1 MNKEK
6 FIKSTI
12 ILIIGGF
19 ITKILGMVI
28 KVINTRLIGLEG
40 ISLYMLIFPTFSL
53 FMSLSQ
59 FSLPTSVSKLV
70 SEDKYNNKNLVF
82 SSIPIILIFDLI
94 LIAII
99 LLSASFISIN
109 LLKDSR
115 CYLPILCISCV
126 LPFEAI
132 SNMLRGYFFG
142 KQKMLPHVISH
153 IIEQIVR
160 LVLTIILVPTL
171 IKIDLVYA
179 VSFLILVN
187 MISEFTSIIILLIFM
202 PKHIKITHQD
212 IKPQRNNI
220 KNILSISIP
229 NTNTRLI
236 GNIGYF
242 LEPILLTSG
251 MLAAGYDIS
260 YITLEYGIVA
270 GYSMPL
276 LLLPGFF
283 TGAISNSLL
292 PVISKANTLKQ
303 YSYIKRKLKQAI
315 LISLIIGIPITFI
328 LFLFPDFF
336 LKLFYGT
343 THGGIYLR
351 YLAIPFLFYY
361 IELPL
366 AATMQAMD
374 MSKNVMI
381 DNMIGI
387 ILKTVLLYFLSLLQI
402 GIYGFIIASSI
413 NIILVATSH
422 YFHVKKKLR
431 SATY

>member
-19 ITKILGMVI
+19 ITKVLGMVI
-28 KVINTRLIGLEG
+28 KIINTRLIGLEG

-70 SEDKYNNKNLVF
+70 SEDKYNNKNIVF
-82 SSIPIILIFDLI
+82 SAVPIILIFDII

-99 LLSASFISIN
+99 LISAQFISIN

-115 CYLPILCISCV
+115 CYLPILCISMV
-126 LPFEAI
+126 LPFEAL

-142 KQKMLPHVISH
+142 KQKMFPHVVSH
-153 IIEQIVR
+153 VIEQLVR
-160 LVLTIILVPTL
+160 LLLSIIFIPTL
-171 IKIDLVYA
+171 LNVDLVYA

-187 MISEFTSIIILLIFM
+187 MISEFTSIVILLLFM
-202 PKHIKITHQD
+202 PKGVKITKND
-212 IKPQRNNI
+212 IKPNRSNI
-220 KNILSISIP
+220 KNILEISIP

-242 LEPILLTSG
+242 LEPILLTAGLLSG
-251 MLAAGYDIS
+251 GYSIT
-260 YITLEYGIVA
+260 YITQEYGIIA

-292 PVISKANTLKQ
+292 PVISKANSNKN

-315 LISLIIGIPITFI
+315 GISLAIGIPVTII
-328 LFLFPDFF
+328 LFIFPETF
-336 LKLFYGT
+336 LKLIYGT
-343 THGGIYLR
+343 THGGTYLKA
-351 YLAIPFLFYY
+351 LAIPFLFYY

-366 AATMQAMD
+366 AATLQAMD
-374 MSKNVMI
+374 RSKDVMI
-381 DNMIGI
+381 DNIIGI
-387 ILKTVLLYFLSLLQI
+387 TLKTILLYLLSLCHI
-402 GIYGFIIASSI
+402 GIYSFIIASCI
-413 NIILVATSH
+413 NIIYVAVNH
-422 YFHVKKKLR
+422 YLHIKKLLVN
-431 SATY
+431 A

>member
-126 LPFEAI
+126 LPFEAM

-260 YITLEYGIVA
+260 YITLEYGIVV

-387 ILKTVLLYFLSLLQI
+387 ILKTVLLYFLSLLHI

>member
-126 LPFEAI
+126 LPFEAM

-303 YSYIKRKLKQAI
+303 YSYIKKKLKQAI

-328 LFLFPDFF
+328 LFLFPNFF

-387 ILKTVLLYFLSLLQI
+387 ILKTVLLYFLSLLHI
-402 GIYGFIIASSI
+402 GIYSFIIASSI

-422 YFHVKKKLR
+422 YFHVKNKLR
-431 SATY
+431 SATC

>member
-1 MNKEK
+1 
-6 FIKSTI
+6 
-12 ILIIGGF
+12 
-19 ITKILGMVI
+19 
-28 KVINTRLIGLEG
+28 
-40 ISLYMLIFPTFSL
+40 
-53 FMSLSQ
+53 
-59 FSLPTSVSKLV
+59 
-70 SEDKYNNKNLVF
+70 
-82 SSIPIILIFDLI
+82 
-94 LIAII
+94 
-99 LLSASFISIN
+99 
-109 LLKDSR
+109 
-115 CYLPILCISCV
+115 
-126 LPFEAI
+126 
-132 SNMLRGYFFG
+132 MLRGYFFG

-315 LISLIIGIPITFI
+315 LISLMIGIPITFI
-328 LFLFPDFF
+328 LFLFPNFF

-387 ILKTVLLYFLSLLQI
+387 ILKTVLLYFLSLLHI

>member
-126 LPFEAI
+126 LPFEAM

-187 MISEFTSIIILLIFM
+187 MISEFTSIIILLIFT

-328 LFLFPDFF
+328 LFLFPNFF

-387 ILKTVLLYFLSLLQI
+387 ILKTVLLYFLSLLHI
-402 GIYGFIIASSI
+402 GIYSFIIASSI

-422 YFHVKKKLR
+422 YFHVKKKLI
-431 SATY
+431 SATC

>member
-94 LIAII
+94 LISII

-126 LPFEAI
+126 LPFEAM

-171 IKIDLVYA
+171 IK
-179 VSFLILVN
+179 
-187 MISEFTSIIILLIFM
+187 
-202 PKHIKITHQD
+202 
-212 IKPQRNNI
+212 
-220 KNILSISIP
+220 
-229 NTNTRLI
+229 
-236 GNIGYF
+236 
-242 LEPILLTSG
+242 
-251 MLAAGYDIS
+251 YD
-260 YITLEYGIVA
+260 
-270 GYSMPL
+270 
-276 LLLPGFF
+276 
-283 TGAISNSLL
+283 
-292 PVISKANTLKQ
+292 
-303 YSYIKRKLKQAI
+303 
-315 LISLIIGIPITFI
+315 
-328 LFLFPDFF
+328 
-336 LKLFYGT
+336 
-343 THGGIYLR
+343 
-351 YLAIPFLFYY
+351 
-361 IELPL
+361 
-366 AATMQAMD
+366 
-374 MSKNVMI
+374 
-381 DNMIGI
+381 
-387 ILKTVLLYFLSLLQI
+387 
-402 GIYGFIIASSI
+402 
-413 NIILVATSH
+413 
-422 YFHVKKKLR
+422 
-431 SATY
+431 

>member
-126 LPFEAI
+126 LPFEAM

-187 MISEFTSIIILLIFM
+187 MISEFTSIIILLIFT

-328 LFLFPDFF
+328 LFLFPNFF

-387 ILKTVLLYFLSLLQI
+387 ILKTVLLYFLSLLHI
-402 GIYGFIIASSI
+402 GIYSFIIASSI

-422 YFHVKKKLR
+422 YFHVKNKLR
-431 SATY
+431 SATC

>member
-126 LPFEAI
+126 LPFEAM

-315 LISLIIGIPITFI
+315 LISLMIGIPITFI

-387 ILKTVLLYFLSLLQI
+387 ILKTVLLYFLSLLHI

>member
-19 ITKILGMVI
+19 ITKVLGMVI
-28 KVINTRLIGLEG
+28 KIINTRLIGLEG

-70 SEDKYNNKNLVF
+70 SEDKYNNKNIVF
-82 SSIPIILIFDLI
+82 SAVPIILIFDII

-99 LLSASFISIN
+99 LISAQFISIN

-115 CYLPILCISCV
+115 CYLPILCISMV
-126 LPFEAI
+126 LPFEAL

-142 KQKMLPHVISH
+142 KQKMFPHVVSH
-153 IIEQIVR
+153 VIEQLVR
-160 LVLTIILVPTL
+160 LLLSIIFIPTL
-171 IKIDLVYA
+171 LNVDLVYA

-187 MISEFTSIIILLIFM
+187 MISEFTSIVILLLFM
-202 PKHIKITHQD
+202 PKGVKITKND
-212 IKPQRNNI
+212 IKPNRSNI
-220 KNILSISIP
+220 KNILEISIP

-242 LEPILLTSG
+242 LEPILLTAGLLSG
-251 MLAAGYDIS
+251 GYSIT
-260 YITLEYGIVA
+260 YITQEYGIIA

-292 PVISKANTLKQ
+292 PVISKANSNKN

-315 LISLIIGIPITFI
+315 GISLAIGIPVTII
-328 LFLFPDFF
+328 LFIFPETF
-336 LKLFYGT
+336 LKLIYGT
-343 THGGIYLR
+343 THGGTYLKA
-351 YLAIPFLFYY
+351 LAIPFLFYY

-366 AATMQAMD
+366 AATLQAMD
-374 MSKNVMI
+374 RSKNVMI
-381 DNMIGI
+381 DNIIGI
-387 ILKTVLLYFLSLLQI
+387 TLKTILLYLLSLCHI
-402 GIYGFIIASSI
+402 GIYSFIIASCI
-413 NIILVATSH
+413 NIIYVAVNH
-422 YFHVKKKLR
+422 YLHIKKLLVN
-431 SATY
+431 A

>member
-126 LPFEAI
+126 LPFEAM

-212 IKPQRNNI
+212 IKPQKNNI

-315 LISLIIGIPITFI
+315 LISLMIGIPITFI
-328 LFLFPDFF
+328 LFLFPNFF

-387 ILKTVLLYFLSLLQI
+387 ILKTVLLYFLSLLHI

-431 SATY
+431 SATC

>member
-19 ITKILGMVI
+19 ITKVLGMVI
-28 KVINTRLIGLEG
+28 KIINTRLIGLEG

-70 SEDKYNNKNLVF
+70 SEDKYNNKNIVLSAV
-82 SSIPIILIFDLI
+82 PIILIFDII

-99 LLSASFISIN
+99 LISAQFISIN

-115 CYLPILCISCV
+115 CYLPILCISMV
-126 LPFEAI
+126 LPFEAL

-142 KQKMLPHVISH
+142 KQKMFPHVVSH
-153 IIEQIVR
+153 VIEQLVR
-160 LVLTIILVPTL
+160 LLLSIIFIPTL
-171 IKIDLVYA
+171 LNVDLVYA

-187 MISEFTSIIILLIFM
+187 MISEFTSIVILLLFM
-202 PKHIKITHQD
+202 PKGVKITKND
-212 IKPQRNNI
+212 IKPNRSNI
-220 KNILSISIP
+220 KNILEISIP

-242 LEPILLTSG
+242 LEPILLTAGLLSG
-251 MLAAGYDIS
+251 GYSIT
-260 YITLEYGIVA
+260 YITQEYGIIA

-292 PVISKANTLKQ
+292 PVISKANSNKN

-315 LISLIIGIPITFI
+315 GISLAIGIPVTII
-328 LFLFPDFF
+328 LFIFPETF
-336 LKLFYGT
+336 LKLIYGT
-343 THGGIYLR
+343 THGGTYLKA
-351 YLAIPFLFYY
+351 LAIPFLFYY

-366 AATMQAMD
+366 AATLQAMD
-374 MSKNVMI
+374 RSKNVMI
-381 DNMIGI
+381 DNIIGI
-387 ILKTVLLYFLSLLQI
+387 TLKTILLYLLSLCHI
-402 GIYGFIIASSI
+402 GIYSFIIASCI
-413 NIILVATSH
+413 NIIYVAVNH
-422 YFHVKKKLR
+422 YLHIKKLLVN
-431 SATY
+431 A

>member
-126 LPFEAI
+126 LPFEAM

-260 YITLEYGIVA
+260 YITLEYGIVV

-351 YLAIPFLFYY
+351 YLALPFLFYY

-387 ILKTVLLYFLSLLQI
+387 ILKTVLLYFLSLLHI

-431 SATY
+431 SATC

>member
-126 LPFEAI
+126 LPFEAM

-315 LISLIIGIPITFI
+315 LISLMIGIPITFI

-387 ILKTVLLYFLSLLQI
+387 ILKTVLLYFLSLLHI
-402 GIYGFIIASSI
+402 GIYSFIIASSI

>member
-126 LPFEAI
+126 LPFEAM

-212 IKPQRNNI
+212 IKPQKNNI

-315 LISLIIGIPITFI
+315 LISLMIGIPITFI
-328 LFLFPDFF
+328 LFLFPNFF

-387 ILKTVLLYFLSLLQI
+387 ILKTVLLYFLSLLHI

-422 YFHVKKKLR
+422 YFHVKNKLR
-431 SATY
+431 SATC

>member
-126 LPFEAI
+126 LPFEAM

-160 LVLTIILVPTL
+160 LVLTIMLVPTL

-303 YSYIKRKLKQAI
+303 YSYIKKKLKQAI
-315 LISLIIGIPITFI
+315 LISLMIGIPITFI

-387 ILKTVLLYFLSLLQI
+387 ILKTVLLYFLSLLHI

-431 SATY
+431 SATC

>member
-1 MNKEK
+1 
-6 FIKSTI
+6 
-12 ILIIGGF
+12 
-19 ITKILGMVI
+19 
-28 KVINTRLIGLEG
+28 
-40 ISLYMLIFPTFSL
+40 
-53 FMSLSQ
+53 
-59 FSLPTSVSKLV
+59 
-70 SEDKYNNKNLVF
+70 
-82 SSIPIILIFDLI
+82 
-94 LIAII
+94 
-99 LLSASFISIN
+99 
-109 LLKDSR
+109 
-115 CYLPILCISCV
+115 
-126 LPFEAI
+126 
-132 SNMLRGYFFG
+132 
-142 KQKMLPHVISH
+142 
-153 IIEQIVR
+153 
-160 LVLTIILVPTL
+160 
-171 IKIDLVYA
+171 
-179 VSFLILVN
+179 
-187 MISEFTSIIILLIFM
+187 
-202 PKHIKITHQD
+202 
-212 IKPQRNNI
+212 
-220 KNILSISIP
+220 
-229 NTNTRLI
+229 
-236 GNIGYF
+236 
-242 LEPILLTSG
+242 

-328 LFLFPDFF
+328 LFLFPNFF

-387 ILKTVLLYFLSLLQI
+387 ILKTVLLYFLSLLHI
-402 GIYGFIIASSI
+402 GIYSFIIASSI

-431 SATY
+431 SATC

>member
-19 ITKILGMVI
+19 ITKVLGMVI
-28 KVINTRLIGLEG
+28 KIINTRLIGLEG

-70 SEDKYNNKNLVF
+70 SEDKYNNKNIVF
-82 SSIPIILIFDLI
+82 STVPIILIFDII

-99 LLSASFISIN
+99 LISAQFISIN

-115 CYLPILCISCV
+115 CYLPILCISMV
-126 LPFEAI
+126 LPFEAL

-142 KQKMLPHVISH
+142 KQKMFPHVVSH
-153 IIEQIVR
+153 VIEQLVR
-160 LVLTIILVPTL
+160 LLLSIIFIPTL
-171 IKIDLVYA
+171 LNADLVYA

-187 MISEFTSIIILLIFM
+187 MISEFTSIVILLLFM
-202 PKHIKITHQD
+202 PKGVKITKND
-212 IKPQRNNI
+212 IKPNRSNI
-220 KNILSISIP
+220 KNILEISIP

-242 LEPILLTSG
+242 LEPILLTAGLLSG
-251 MLAAGYDIS
+251 GYSIT
-260 YITLEYGIVA
+260 YITQEYGIIA

-292 PVISKANTLKQ
+292 PVISKANSNKN

-315 LISLIIGIPITFI
+315 GISLAIGIPVTII
-328 LFLFPDFF
+328 LFIFPETF
-336 LKLFYGT
+336 LKLIYGT
-343 THGGIYLR
+343 THGGTYLKA
-351 YLAIPFLFYY
+351 LAIPFLFYY

-366 AATMQAMD
+366 AATLQAMD
-374 MSKNVMI
+374 RSKDVMI
-381 DNMIGI
+381 DNIIGI
-387 ILKTVLLYFLSLLQI
+387 TLKTILLYLLSLCHI
-402 GIYGFIIASSI
+402 GIYSFIIASCI
-413 NIILVATSH
+413 NIIYVAVNH
-422 YFHVKKKLR
+422 YLHIKKLLVN
-431 SATY
+431 A

>member
-1 MNKEK
+1 VNKEK

-126 LPFEAI
+126 LPFEAM

-187 MISEFTSIIILLIFM
+187 MISEFTSIIILLIFT

-328 LFLFPDFF
+328 LFLFPNFF

-387 ILKTVLLYFLSLLQI
+387 ILKTVLLYFLSLLHI
-402 GIYGFIIASSI
+402 GIYSFIIASSI

-422 YFHVKKKLR
+422 YFHVKNKLR
-431 SATY
+431 SATC

>member
-126 LPFEAI
+126 LPFEAM

-303 YSYIKRKLKQAI
+303 YSYIKKKLKQAI

-328 LFLFPDFF
+328 LFLFPNFF

-351 YLAIPFLFYY
+351 YLVIPFLFYY

-387 ILKTVLLYFLSLLQI
+387 ILKTVLLYFLSLLHI

>member
-126 LPFEAI
+126 LPFEAM

-315 LISLIIGIPITFI
+315 LISLMIGIPITFI

-351 YLAIPFLFYY
+351 YLALPFLFYY

-387 ILKTVLLYFLSLLQI
+387 ILKTVLLYFLSLLHI
-402 GIYGFIIASSI
+402 GIYSFIIASSI